1 MGARA
6 EDTFRSALQLDATD
20 WQISCLRL
28 VSDIGRFNSMAS
40 QVRVVKKPKGDASMR
55 VATNGDGKNE
65 RQRNR
70 EMVGVIKRWVEEFKL
85 RSQSGPGATLA
96 LPNE

>member
-1 MGARA
+1 MRR
-6 EDTFRSALQLDATD
+6 T
-20 WQISCLRL
+20 
-28 VSDIGRFNSMAS
+28 GRFLAS